1 MKKFVLML
9 LVLSFTV
16 TALAG
21 CVKDDLPPKGNV
33 SNDAGSTTAATDGEP
48 KTPKIAE
55 LSLDDYNIYTESKG
69 AFVGTFPTPT
79 ILLAKEGDSCYLT
92 FTYRDEIS
100 WESHGKFELT
110 EEKLTLK
117 LEGEHIFVF
126 DVDSEREDFVFDADT
141 SVSSLIEKSDF
152 PMRDGLRLSDIYNN
166 FSRTTL
172 TVCSG
177 EKETDIKAIKG
188 MVYSMTYTE
197 KNGWISG
204 DANGVDDIEENL
216 CKNKDVFMVHVI
228 PEVRVDGDISFKISN
243 EGTLSEGVM
252 IMPLDATGENRK
264 FTYKAV
270 DDLSELSNGEYYV
283 TFSITYTGDTIGDK
297 TESSCYEVIFKLV
310 IEK

>member
-1 MKKFVLML
+1 MKKFVMML
-9 LVLSFTV
+9 LVLSLTV

-21 CVKDDLPPKGNV
+21 CVKDDLPSKGNV
-33 SNDAGSTTAATDGEP
+33 SNDAGSTTAATDGGP

-55 LSLDDYNIYTESKG
+55 LSLDDYDIYSEEKG
-69 AFVGTFPTPT
+69 AFVWIFPTPT

-92 FTYRDEIS
+92 FTYRDETS

-126 DVDSEREDFVFDADT
+126 DVDSEREDFVFDADA
-141 SVSSLIEKSDF
+141 SVSSLMEKSDF

-177 EKETDIKAIKG
+177 EKETDIEAIKG

-204 DANGVDDIEENL
+204 DGAGVDYIEKNL
-216 CKNKDVFMVHVI
+216 CKNKDLFMAHVI

-264 FTYKAV
+264 FTYKAI

-297 TESSCYEVIFKLV
+297 TESSRHDGIFKLV
-310 IEK
+310 VEK

>member
-1 MKKFVLML
+1 MKKFVMML
-9 LVLSFTV
+9 LVLSLMV

-21 CVKDDLPPKGNV
+21 CVKEDLPPKGSV
-33 SNDAGSTTAATDGEP
+33 SNDAGSTTAVTDGEP

-55 LSLDDYNIYTESKG
+55 LSLDDYDIYSEEKG
-69 AFVGTFPTPT
+69 AFVWIFPTPT
-79 ILLAKEGDSCYLT
+79 ILLAKEGDRCYLT
-92 FTYRDEIS
+92 FTYRDETS

-126 DVDSEREDFVFDADT
+126 DVDSEREDFVFDADA
-141 SVSSLIEKSDF
+141 SVSSLMEKSDF

-177 EKETDIKAIKG
+177 EKETDIEAIK
-188 MVYSMTYTE
+188 YSMTYTE

-204 DANGVDDIEENL
+204 DGAGVDYIEKNL
-216 CKNKDVFMVHVI
+216 CKNKDLFMAHVI
-228 PEVRVDGDISFKISN
+228 PEVRVDGDISFKISD
-243 EGTLSEGVM
+243 EGNLSEGVM

-283 TFSITYTGDTIGDK
+283 TFNITYTGDTIGDK
-297 TESSCYEVIFKLV
+297 TESSSHEGIFKLV
-310 IEK
+310 VEK